1 MTILF
6 DSKIYL
12 HTYINIFVWKVSK
25 KFTDSFSN
33 LKMAA
38 VIHDIMTD
46 VYHFSEPIIL

>member
-6 DSKIYL
+6 DSKFYL
-12 HTYINIFVWKVSK
+12 HTSIFLYERYLK

-46 VYHFSEPIIL
+46 AYHFSEPIIL